1 MFATILPNLFISVCC
16 TGRKKSSRIISND
29 VLFVGNC
36 GVCDVP
42 GGTTF
47 SFLFHFWRY
56 YSLNVYRYQVEILKP
71 LGTDA
76 FESTIVT
83 GHTMVCCSMDYIA
96 TKPRHHLLFENA
108 NQCIDINLH
117 WFKPKAIPGTRATA
131 LQIRTAYSKTACSS
145 LRWGGHQKKYKPK

>member
-1 MFATILPNLFISVCC
+1 MFATILPNLFKSVCC

-96 TKPRHHLLFENA
+96 TKPRHPLKTRTSALTSIFTDSN
-108 NQCIDINLH
+108 
-117 WFKPKAIPGTRATA
+117 PKQSRGPEPQL

-145 LRWGGHQKKYKPK
+145 LR